1 MAVISRAI
9 PTLLRGVSQAADLT
23 KRPDH
28 ADIQD
33 NANSSPV
40 QGLIKRSGS
49 QYITNL
55 SDSTLGNVHIQTINR
70 DVNERYI
77 AVFSN
82 GNVKVYDLDGNE
94 KTVNKHDGVT
104 YLTTTNPRDEIKTV
118 TIADYTFVV
127 NTSITVEMDTAVSQG
142 GSVGALVFINQVT
155 SDTDYSVTVDSTT
168 ATYNT
173 GTTNLKT
180 STVAADLKSDLDGGL
195 SGFTVTQNGPVL
207 WIRKNDGSDFSIDA
221 TDTQGNSQ
229 ITLVKNSVQTFTDLP
244 TTAPNNFVVEV
255 KGDDTTN
262 FDNYY
267 VKFVTNNGGTF
278 EEGQWEET
286 LKAGITY
293 KFNYD
298 KMPHVLLRQ
307 ADGNFRFAR
316 ADGDSYTAL
325 ASSGTYSQSGTT
337 VTVTSTN
344 HNFGTGQTLV
354 FNFQSGGAVD
364 DTTTITKTGSD
375 TFTFTAD
382 NPLSTN
388 GNVIFG
394 TNGKINGTY
403 TQSLQIATVNAVNHG
418 FSVGDKVTLDFTSSS
433 SASSDIPDGTY
444 TIESVVNADSFTVD
458 RAENTDVGYATGF
471 SGSGTFSYDDSNHL
485 YTLPKWRER
494 TVGDE
499 DTAPNPTFV
508 GTKINNVFFFRNR
521 LGFLAD
527 DNVCMSTVS
536 EFFNFYPE
544 TVTTI
549 VDSDP
554 IDIAASH
561 TKVSILKHAVTM
573 GEQLILFSDQTQFIL
588 ESSIAEALTPKT
600 ANVTVATEFE
610 NNTAATPVGAG
621 SSIYFLTKKGS
632 FSGVRE
638 YITQEDI
645 NIKDAAD
652 TTVHVPRYIED
663 GIFKMAIST
672 NENVLVLLGTD
683 SPNKLYINRW
693 LYGNSFEKVLN
704 SWCTYTF
711 NSAKTIR
718 NIDFIDT
725 DLYLVIEE
733 ANGTTLEKIPFESDY
748 KETNADFEYHL
759 DHKVTEA
766 ALTKTGTYVMLNT
779 FTTVTITCID
789 HGLSTGNLIAFD
801 FTSGNAVDGTFVIT
815 KINNNSF
822 SFTAAAAALSTTNG
836 DVSFTSI
843 VAYDSATGL
852 TTFTLPYRLN
862 GDMNII
868 GRHLASNET
877 STYVNAQ
884 GATVNLKP
892 GQVLQTTNTSNGS
905 TTTITA
911 TGDFTNSKFIIGEP
925 FEMHYRFSQ
934 QRLTQGEGAGSELI
948 SGRLQLHHFYIK
960 YEDTGFFKVEVTPD
974 YRDTNTYTFSGNVLG
989 AASST
994 IGSIN
999 LATGMFKVPVMS
1011 KADRVNIDIKNNTFL
1026 PAKLASAEYEAM
1038 FHMRSRRI

>member
-23 KRPDH
+23 KQPDH
-28 ADIQD
+28 ADIQE

-49 QYITNL
+49 QYITNI
-55 SDSTLGNVHIQTINR
+55 SNSTLGNVHIQTINR
-70 DVNERYI
+70 DVSERYI

-82 GNVKVYDLDGNE
+82 GNVKVYDLAGNE
-94 KTVNKHDGVT
+94 KTVNKPDGVS
-104 YLTTTNPRDEIKTV
+104 YLTTTNDTDSGPRDEIKTV

-127 NTSITVEMDTAVSQG
+127 NTSITVAMDTAVSQG
-142 GSVGALVFINQVT
+142 ASTAALVFINQII
-155 SDTDYSVTVDSTT
+155 DDRNYKIKI
-168 ATYNT
+168 N
-173 GTTNLKT
+173 GTTFSHNTDNDSPLSTSTAATALKT
-180 STVAADLKSDLDGGL
+180 LLDAGL
-195 SGFTVTQNGPVL
+195 TGFTVTTNGAVL
-207 WIRKNDGSDFSIDA
+207 WIRKNDGSDFTIEVEDDFA
-221 TDTQGNSQ
+221 GNHM
-229 ITLVKNSVQTFTDLP
+229 TLVKNSVQTFTDLP
-244 TTAPNNFVVEV
+244 TVAPNNFVVEV

-278 EEGQWEET
+278 EEGQWEEC

-298 KMPHVLLRQ
+298 KMPHILLRQ

-316 ADGDSYTAL
+316 VDGDSYGIPAL
-325 ASSGTYSQSGTT
+325 ESAATYSSSGTT
-337 VTVTSTN
+337 VT
-344 HNFGTGQTLV
+344 
-354 FNFQSGGAVD
+354 
-364 DTTTITKTGSD
+364 ITKTSHGFFTNDLVSVTKTSGSINSGQ
-375 TFTFTAD
+375 F
-382 NPLSTN
+382 
-388 GNVIFG
+388 VI
-394 TNGKINGTY
+394 TKINDNSFSYVT
-403 TQSLQIATVNAVNHG
+403 ATNEG
-418 FSVGDKVTLDFTSSS
+418 S
-433 SASSDIPDGTY
+433 
-444 TIESVVNADSFTVD
+444 
-458 RAENTDVGYATGF
+458 NTDANCTI
-471 SGSGTFSYDDSNHL
+471 GTA
-485 YTLPKWRER
+485 YTLPKWGER

-499 DTAPNPTFV
+499 DTAPNPTLV
-508 GTKINNVFFFRNR
+508 GTTINNVFFFRNR

-527 DNVCMSTVS
+527 DNVCMSRVS

-638 YITQEDI
+638 YVTQEDI

-652 TTVHVPRYIED
+652 TTVHVPRYIEN
-663 GIFKMAIST
+663 GVFKMAVST

-683 SPNKLYINRW
+683 SPNKLYVNRW
-693 LYGNSFEKVLN
+693 LYGNNFEKILN

-725 DLYLVIEE
+725 DLYLVVEE
-733 ANGTTLEKIPFESDY
+733 ANGTTLEKIPFEADY
-748 KETNADFEYHL
+748 RETNADFEYHL
-759 DHKVTEA
+759 DHKVDDT
-766 ALTKTGTYVMLNT
+766 TKNASDQAVV
-779 FTTVTITCID
+779 TT
-789 HGLSTGNLIAFD
+789 SY
-801 FTSGNAVDGTFVIT
+801 S
-815 KINNNSF
+815 S
-822 SFTAAAAALSTTNG
+822 S
-836 DVSFTSI
+836 
-843 VAYDSATGL
+843 TGL

-862 GDMNII
+862 GDMNIV
-868 GRHLASNET
+868 GRYLGSGET

-892 GQVLQTTNTSNGS
+892 GQTLQTTNTSNGS
-905 TTTITA
+905 TATITA
-911 TGDFTNSKFIIGEP
+911 TGDFTNSKFIVGEP

-974 YRDTNTYTFSGNVLG
+974 HRDTSTHTFSGNVLG

-999 LATGMFKVPVMS
+999 LATGMFRVPVMS

-1026 PAKLASAEYEAM
+1026 PTQLASAEYEAM

>member
-1 MAVISRAI
+1 MGVISRAI

-23 KRPDH
+23 KQPDH

-49 QYITNL
+49 QYITNI
-55 SDSTLGNVHIQTINR
+55 SNSTLGNVHIQTINR

-82 GNVKVYDLDGNE
+82 GNVKVYDLAGNE
-94 KTVNKHDGVT
+94 KTVNKPDGVT

-127 NTSITVEMDTAVSQG
+127 NTSITVAMDTAVSQG
-142 GSVGALVFINQVT
+142 ASTAALVFINQV
-155 SDTDYSVTVDSTT
+155 SDDKNYKIKINSTT
-168 ATYNT
+168 FSHNTDNDSPLSTSTAATA
-173 GTTNLKT
+173 LKT
-180 STVAADLKSDLDGGL
+180 LLDAGL
-195 SGFTVTQNGPVL
+195 TGFTVTTNGAVL
-207 WIRKNDGSDFSIDA
+207 WIRKTDGSDFTIEVEDDYAGSH
-221 TDTQGNSQ
+221 

-244 TTAPNNFVVEV
+244 TVAPNNFVVEV

-316 ADGDSYTAL
+316 ADGD
-325 ASSGTYSQSGTT
+325 
-337 VTVTSTN
+337 
-344 HNFGTGQTLV
+344 
-354 FNFQSGGAVD
+354 
-364 DTTTITKTGSD
+364 
-375 TFTFTAD
+375 
-382 NPLSTN
+382 
-388 GNVIFG
+388 
-394 TNGKINGTY
+394 
-403 TQSLQIATVNAVNHG
+403 
-418 FSVGDKVTLDFTSSS
+418 
-433 SASSDIPDGTY
+433 TY
-444 TIESVVNADSFTVD
+444 TISSVD
-458 RAENTDVGYATGF
+458 
-471 SGSGTFSYDDSNHL
+471 
-485 YTLPKWRER
+485 YTLPKWGER

-499 DTAPNPTFV
+499 DTAPNPTLV

-527 DNVCMSTVS
+527 DNVCLSTVS

-652 TTVHVPRYIED
+652 TTVHVPRYIEN
-663 GIFKMAIST
+663 GVFKMAVST

-683 SPNKLYINRW
+683 SPNKLYVNRW
-693 LYGNSFEKVLN
+693 LYGNNFEKVLN

-725 DLYLVIEE
+725 DLYLVVEE
-733 ANGTTLEKIPFESDY
+733 ANGTTLEKIPFEADY
-748 KETNADFEYHL
+748 RETNATFEYHL

-766 ALTKTGTYVMLNT
+766 TTG
-779 FTTVTITCID
+779 
-789 HGLSTGNLIAFD
+789 
-801 FTSGNAVDGTFVIT
+801 
-815 KINNNSF
+815 
-822 SFTAAAAALSTTNG
+822 
-836 DVSFTSI
+836 VSKS
-843 VAYDSATGL
+843 YSSSTGL

-862 GDMNII
+862 GNMNIV
-868 GRHLASNET
+868 GRYLGSGET